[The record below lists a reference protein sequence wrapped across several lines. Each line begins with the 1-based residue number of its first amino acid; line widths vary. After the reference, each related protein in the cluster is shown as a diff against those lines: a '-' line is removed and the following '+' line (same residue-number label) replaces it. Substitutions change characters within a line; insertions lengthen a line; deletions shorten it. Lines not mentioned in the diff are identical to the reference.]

1 MKNPYNTRPYRV
13 KPKPGADRRRTLMLY
28 MAAISGPMAMMVM
41 IAAAAMTWR

>member
-28 MAAISGPMAMMVM
+28 TAIISGPIATIVM
-41 IAAAAMTWR
+41 IAAALTTWH